1 LGISLAA
8 LPAWQLIQK
17 QNNAVASQRTIR
29 ELGSTGFGQL
39 LRSEK
44 SEGVTAAFA
53 ENIGYRSPISSA
65 IAICRSKAGFAVAF

>member
-8 LPAWQLIQK
+8 LPALQLIQK

-44 SEGVTAAFA
+44 SEGITATFA
-53 ENIGYRSPISSA
+53 ENIG
-65 IAICRSKAGFAVAF
+65 

>member
-1 LGISLAA
+1 LGISVAA
-8 LPAWQLIQK
+8 LPALQLIQK

-44 SEGVTAAFA
+44 SEGVTATFA
-53 ENIGYRSPISSA
+53 ENIGGISARHSEQNYEL
-65 IAICRSKAGFAVAF
+65 IHN

>member
-8 LPAWQLIQK
+8 LPALQLIQK

-44 SEGVTAAFA
+44 SEGITAAFA
-53 ENIGYRSPISSA
+53 ENIG
-65 IAICRSKAGFAVAF
+65 